1 VSLDDSRAY
10 CRAQIAALPAALR
23 ALNASPRYEVA
34 IAEPLR
40 ELTRP
45 VDASTSGA
53 A

>member
-1 VSLDDSRAY
+1 MAPEARAVFGEIQFE
-10 CRAQIAALPAALR
+10 RQLGLIEVAERLV
-23 ALNASPRYEVA
+23 VA

-40 ELTRP
+40 ELTRE